1 MSSVTSLRVS
11 KGGSKFAPKAKPRVQ
26 RPKPAEGPHAEG
38 TGDAPEPDN
47 VAAEADS
54 EAATAVTQLQ
64 TGLQPQQPPQVLPSG
79 ATVIQ
84 PGGMMPPPLP
94 QLISPPSV
102 NEHGIPTVGSSE
114 PQRLQPSAGTPIV
127 VAMPGNGISRPEPRS
142 LLQGRR
148 ESAINPP
155 SALAPGPPRRLASL
169 SSPMS
174 QASALEVALNSPM
187 SSSRRSGFGSQLNSP
202 RVKRNR
208 TASSTPEPSITLKLK
223 TTDDYRLLDS
233 DTINSLPISF
243 FCRDTR
249 HGLPTQEFIESENDV
264 IRRINEGPSGKAKEK
279 PAVKAP
285 EPRASKKEEPAA
297 SSSFRVAQVRI
308 VDGKAV
314 VDSES
319 LVINRREMAEANQGP
334 LELVDESSR
343 PRFVNSLTYAPLRG
357 TRKRWTPEE
366 NELFFRSL
374 RTYGTDF
381 AMIASVIP
389 ERNRYDI
396 KNKFKKEEKL
406 NGKRITDLL
415 LRRAEP
421 VAAALPVTPTVG
433 PDGLPVS
440 LQGYSMVNTPEPQHG
455 AAGSDD
461 EEELPDARGVV
472 TFASNTK

>member
-1 MSSVTSLRVS
+1 MES
-11 KGGSKFAPKAKPRVQ
+11 
-26 RPKPAEGPHAEG
+26 
-38 TGDAPEPDN
+38 
-47 VAAEADS
+47 VAA
-54 EAATAVTQLQ
+54 AASTQQ
-64 TGLQPQQPPQVLPSG
+64 HTGPQPQQPPQVLPSG

-84 PGGMMPPPLP
+84 PGGMMPPPPP

-102 NEHGIPTVGSSE
+102 NEHGIPTVGSSV
-114 PQRLQPSAGTPIV
+114 PQRPQPSTGTPIV
-127 VAMPGNGISRPEPRS
+127 IGMPGNGMLRPEPRP

-155 SALAPGPPRRLASL
+155 SALAPGPPHRLASL

-174 QASALEVALNSPM
+174 QASALEMALHSPL

-208 TASSTPEPSITLKLK
+208 TTSNTPEPKITLKIK
-223 TTDDYRLLDS
+223 TADDYRLLDS
-233 DTINSLPISF
+233 DTVNSLPIGF

-249 HGLPTQEFIESENDV
+249 HGVPTEEFIENENNIV
-264 IRRINEGPSGKAKEK
+264 RRINEGSNGDTKKQPEVK
-279 PAVKAP
+279 PPVP
-285 EPRASKKEEPAA
+285 EASKKEEPAA
-297 SSSFRVAQVRI
+297 SSNFRVAQVRI

-314 VDSES
+314 VDSDS
-319 LVINRREMAEANQGP
+319 LVINRREMADANQGP

-357 TRKRWTPEE
+357 TRKRWSPEE
-366 NELFFRSL
+366 NEMFFRAL

-406 NGKRITDLL
+406 NSKRITDLL
-415 LRRAEP
+415 LRRPEP

-440 LQGYSMVNTPEPQHG
+440 LHGYSMVNTPEPQQG
-455 AAGSDD
+455 AVGDADD
-461 EEELPDARGVV
+461 EELPNARSVV
-472 TFASNTK
+472 TFATNTK